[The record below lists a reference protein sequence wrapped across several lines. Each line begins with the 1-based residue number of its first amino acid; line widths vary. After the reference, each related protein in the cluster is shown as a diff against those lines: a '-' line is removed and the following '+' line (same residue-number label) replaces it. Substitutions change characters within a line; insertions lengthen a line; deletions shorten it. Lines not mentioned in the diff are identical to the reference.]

1 MLSTILV
8 PLDGSAFAERALPY
22 ATTLARAAHARLLLL
37 RAVLAHPLPGT
48 DPAHAQLTAVQHA
61 EAALT
66 AVAERLRRDGLPV
79 DTAVYYDEAATA
91 IADAAHYRHADLIV
105 MSTHGRTGLGR
116 WLYGSVADRVLRRA
130 EVPLLL
136 IPATCERGW
145 SAEGAL
151 RVLVP
156 LDGSALAEE
165 ALATGREMVLL
176 LVQVVEPPAP
186 IVADGASYI
195 PPFDEDTAVALA
207 TQYLKRLAD
216 SLLARVRTVE
226 IHTAVGEPA
235 ACIAQAARQ
244 YEADV
249 VAMAT
254 HGHGGLARLVLGSV
268 ATGVLAR
275 ASTPLLLVR
284 PAAVREAARVTPP
297 AAATGPAVTVTLRP
311 DELALVEEGLEELLR
326 SAKRE
331 AGARNPG
338 GAGRG
343 GGVGPARP
351 AAASRA
357 GAAARVQAR
366 PAALT
371 RSHPVAPG
379 EAHPGP
385 QGLLSAVLR
394 GPAASSIY
402 RLFRPRHRASN
413 AAPRQ

>member
-8 PLDGSAFAERALPY
+8 PLDGSPFAERALPY
-22 ATTLARAAHARLLLL
+22 ATTLARTAHARLLLL

-48 DPAHAQLTAVQHA
+48 DPALAQLTAVQHA
-61 EAALT
+61 EAALA
-66 AVAERLRRDGLPV
+66 AVAERLRRDGLAV

-130 EVPLLL
+130 EVPVLL
-136 IPATCERGW
+136 IPATCERVWAG
-145 SAEGAL
+145 AGAL

-156 LDGSALAEE
+156 LDGSAFAEEALAPAE

-195 PPFDEDTAVALA
+195 PPFDEETAVALA

-235 ACIAQAARQ
+235 ACIAQAARAHQ
-244 YEADV
+244 ADV
-249 VAMAT
+249 IAMAT
-254 HGHGGLARLVLGSV
+254 HGRSGLARLVLGSV

-284 PAAVREAARVTPP
+284 PVAVREAARVTPP
-297 AAATGPAVTVTLRP
+297 AAAAGPAVTVTLRP

-326 SAKRE
+326 SAERE
-331 AGARNPG
+331 AGARIR
-338 GAGRG
+338 GA
-343 GGVGPARP
+343 P
-351 AAASRA
+351 
-357 GAAARVQAR
+357 GAAAVSDLLARLRQAER
-366 PAALT
+366 GLP
-371 RSHPVAPG
+371 R
-379 EAHPGP
+379 EAEPGP
-385 QGLLSAVLR
+385 QR
-394 GPAASSIY
+394 
-402 RLFRPRHRASN
+402 
-413 AAPRQ
+413 

>member
-8 PLDGSAFAERALPY
+8 PLDGSPFAERALPY

-48 DPAHAQLTAVQHA
+48 DPALAQLTAVQHA
-61 EAALT
+61 EAALA
-66 AVAERLRRDGLPV
+66 AVAERLRRDGLAV

-130 EVPLLL
+130 EVPVLL
-136 IPATCERGW
+136 IPATCERVWAG
-145 SAEGAL
+145 AGAL

-156 LDGSALAEE
+156 LDGSAFAEEALAPAE

-186 IVADGASYI
+186 MMANGSLA
-195 PPFDEDTAVALA
+195 FDPEAELA
-207 TQYLKRLAD
+207 AAEQYLKQVADRLRGQVQA
-216 SLLARVRTVE
+216 VE

-235 ACIAQAARQ
+235 ACIAQAARAHQ
-244 YEADV
+244 ADV
-249 VAMAT
+249 IAMAT
-254 HGHGGLARLVLGSV
+254 HGRSGLARLVLGSV

-284 PAAVREAARVTPP
+284 PVAVREAARVTPP
-297 AAATGPAVTVTLRP
+297 AAAAGPAVTVTLRP

-326 SAKRE
+326 SAERE
-331 AGARNPG
+331 AGARIR
-338 GAGRG
+338 GA
-343 GGVGPARP
+343 P
-351 AAASRA
+351 
-357 GAAARVQAR
+357 GAAAVSDLLARLRQAER
-366 PAALT
+366 GLP
-371 RSHPVAPG
+371 R
-379 EAHPGP
+379 EAEPGP
-385 QGLLSAVLR
+385 QR
-394 GPAASSIY
+394 
-402 RLFRPRHRASN
+402 
-413 AAPRQ
+413 